1 MAFQSFESL
10 DVWKRGCSLAVF
22 VYETL
27 AQTRD
32 FSLRDQMQRS
42 AVSIPSNI
50 AEGHERSAK
59 DFARFLTI
67 AKGSAAELRTQ
78 AYIAAKVGLISIDQM
93 NHIVDETQ
101 QLSRML
107 HTLARRTAEN

>member
-1 MAFQSFESL
+1 MACQSFESL

-22 VYETL
+22 VYEML
-27 AQTRD
+27 AESRD
-32 FSLRDQMQRS
+32 FGLRDQMQRS

-50 AEGHERSAK
+50 AEGHERSSK

-78 AYIAAKVGLISIDQM
+78 AYIVAKVGLISTDQM
-93 NHIVDETQ
+93 KHIVEETQ
-101 QLSRML
+101 QLARML
-107 HTLARRTAEN
+107 HTLARRTTEN